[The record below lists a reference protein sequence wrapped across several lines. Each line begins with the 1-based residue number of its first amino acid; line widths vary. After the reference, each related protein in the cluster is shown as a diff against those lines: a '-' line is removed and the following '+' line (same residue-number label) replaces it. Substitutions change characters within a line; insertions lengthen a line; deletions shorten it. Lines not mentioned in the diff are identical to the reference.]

1 MGVQGRDSGPSPGD
15 LRREIRSASHDL
27 NNLVYRL
34 MMLSDALQKAIPE
47 PAARDEARD
56 LLADT
61 TRRLAGVVDRL
72 RGLSSS
78 EA

>member
-1 MGVQGRDSGPSPGD
+1 MKSHERDVLSG
-15 LRREIRSASHDL
+15 EIRKDLASAAHDL
-27 NNLVYRL
+27 NNLLYRL
-34 MMLSDALQKAIPE
+34 SILSENLQSEIPE

-61 TRRLAGVVDRL
+61 SRRLSTIVDRL
-72 RGLSSS
+72 RRLSSS